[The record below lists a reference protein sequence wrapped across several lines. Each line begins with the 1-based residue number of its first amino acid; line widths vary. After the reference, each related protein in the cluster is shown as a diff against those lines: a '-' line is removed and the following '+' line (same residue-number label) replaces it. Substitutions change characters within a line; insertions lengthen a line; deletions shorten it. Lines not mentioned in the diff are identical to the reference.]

1 VTRARR
7 GVWLPIALVA
17 LAGGSAAG
25 CRLSDPV
32 FLMQDIRAQEPSE
45 AGRSLIFGTI
55 VVDEF
60 AAGDL
65 DIVSLAKVGPG
76 TERGHRSTNRISLF
90 RVFKRRSMK
99 DGNFIIEVEP
109 GIYEL
114 ESFMTSGWMNPRTWT
129 ARDDVRRGTRV
140 IVTRP
145 GIYDIGT
152 LRVALGQISGF
163 ERTYDVARS
172 LVSNPERQAVLQNAI
187 SGTRWAK
194 VPMAPMMATTMGA
207 PMPSAPATAAM
218 APQAP

>member
-1 VTRARR
+1 
-7 GVWLPIALVA
+7 
-17 LAGGSAAG
+17 
-25 CRLSDPV
+25 
-32 FLMQDIRAQEPSE
+32 MQDIRAQEPSE

-76 TERGHRSTNRISLF
+76 TERGHRGTNRLSLF
-90 RVFKRRSMK
+90 RAFTRRSMK

-114 ESFMTSGWMNPRTWT
+114 ESFSTSGWMNPRTWT

-140 IVTRP
+140 VVTRP

-152 LRVALGQISGF
+152 LRVALGQSRGF

-172 LVSNPERQAVLQNAI
+172 LASNPERQAVLQKAI
-187 SGTRWAK
+187 AGTRWAN
-194 VPMAPMMATTMGA
+194 VPMAPMMAA
-207 PMPSAPATAAM
+207 PAPAAPATAAM
-218 APQAP
+218 VPQAP